1 MKRFALTQK
10 EAEEEVRLYQ
20 DVFDVV
26 RILKKSE
33 IGGLCPSGDPQRLH
47 CPCYSFWGK
56 KKVCD
61 NCTSARALTL
71 KKDQGKIEF
80 SKTGVYY
87 VISRYLEIDGEPCVM
102 ELLREFDQGNIIDLT
117 GEEKLLSRIDEYYEK
132 TYTDVLTGVYNR
144 RFYEEEIK
152 NSTLR
157 AGVAMLDLDDFKTY
171 NDRYGHAAGDE
182 VLARFAKE
190 LKNDIRSSDKL
201 IRYGGD
207 EFLLIMPG
215 VQSNAFEST
224 LRHILERVSALAF
237 PKYCD
242 IRLTVSIGAT
252 LCAGETIQEASERAD
267 RLLYK
272 AKNEKNALAS
282 DGGVSSKTK

>member
-71 KKDQGKIEF
+71 KK
-80 SKTGVYY
+80 
-87 VISRYLEIDGEPCVM
+87 
-102 ELLREFDQGNIIDLT
+102 DQGNIIDLT

-207 EFLLIMPG
+207 EFLLVMPG